1 MKNFIAIQ
9 RLITLALAVVLIF
22 SIGIYAFAED
32 TENPEATPTQTASS
46 IPTEAPTELTPTPTP
61 TETPIDPTPTSTPEI
76 TVPPVETTPTP
87 TPTETPIDPAPTPTP
102 EITESP
108 VAPTETPTPTDAPT
122 EPTPEPT
129 EEIEPIDDVPEIP
142 APAYTLNIP
151 ANQIVSYKTESHDI
165 GCPTVSD
172 AFGFAAG
179 KDIKLSISWTEFR
192 SESTSTT
199 IPFAMKFTSPSNE
212 SYDFTSGTVYFI
224 GNDVGTVEEYPVDIS
239 ISTGEHIPVACFMLK
254 FNVVDWDNALP
265 GEYNKAMTGEY
276 KASITFSTEIMEQ

>member
-1 MKNFIAIQ
+1 MKNFITIQ
-9 RLITLALAVVLIF
+9 RFIALALAAVLIF
-22 SIGIYAFAED
+22 GIGVCAFAEE
-32 TENPEATPTQTASS
+32 TETPEATPTPTASFA
-46 IPTEAPTELTPTPTP
+46 PTEAPTEPTPTP
-61 TETPIDPTPTSTPEI
+61 TENPIEP
-76 TVPPVETTPTP
+76 TPTP
-87 TPTETPIDPAPTPTP
+87 TPEITEPPVESTETPVPTETPIEPTPTP

-108 VAPTETPTPTDAPT
+108 VVPTETPTPTDAPT

-151 ANQIVSYKTESHDI
+151 ANQMVSYKTESHDI

-199 IPFAMKFTSPSNE
+199 IPFAMKFTSHSNE

-254 FNVVDWDNALP
+254 FNAVDWDNALP
-265 GEYNKAMTGEY
+265 GEY